1 WQARVF
7 DLRLPGP
14 QAGVCQAGG
23 ARVHAGRAGWRGP
36 VVSAHRLRAARPPPQ
51 HGPRGDHRGGRAGE
65 RRALH
70 RPGDRPVEGR
80 LVFNAD
86 EFGLTRGVSGGILDA
101 HRHGIVTSTT
111 VLVTADVD
119 REQLAMARDSGL
131 GMGIHVNLTL
141 GAPLTKARSLVDG
154 NGRFIRDARRV
165 AAQAD
170 PKDVEAEVAAQLD
183 RFETLVGRA
192 PTHLDSHHHVG
203 LYAPVAEIVLN
214 AARRLGVAVR
224 SQDARARV
232 RARSVRLATPDHF
245 FGESGPDAYWNLA
258 TTLRHLRALPSGV
271 SEFMT

>member
-1 WQARVF
+1 MTR
-7 DLRLPGP
+7 RLI
-14 QAGVCQAGG
+14 V
-23 ARVHAGRAGWRGP
+23 
-36 VVSAHRLRAARPPPQ
+36 
-51 HGPRGDHRGGRAGE
+51 
-65 RRALH
+65 
-70 RPGDRPVEGR
+70 
-80 LVFNAD
+80 NAD
-86 EFGLTRGVSGGILDA
+86 DFGLTRGVSGGILDA

-154 NGRFIRDARRV
+154 DGRFIRDARRV
-165 AAQAD
+165 AAQAAV
-170 PKDVEAEVAAQLD
+170 KEVEAEVAAQIE
-183 RFETLVGRA
+183 RFETLVGRP

-232 RARSVRLATPDHF
+232 RARTIRLATPDHF

-258 TTLRHLRALPSGV
+258 TTLRHLRVLPSGV
-271 SEFMT
+271 SEFMTHPGRFDEALAYSRYGRQRETELVGLGTAAARSAAAALGITLCHFGDL